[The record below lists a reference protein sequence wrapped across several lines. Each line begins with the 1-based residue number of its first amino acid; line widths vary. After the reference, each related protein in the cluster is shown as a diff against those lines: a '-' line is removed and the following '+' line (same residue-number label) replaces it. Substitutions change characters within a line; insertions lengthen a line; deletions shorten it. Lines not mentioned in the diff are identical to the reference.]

1 MAQELRGDLAGGSGF
16 GSVMRVQ
23 MLALL
28 CHPKVGCA
36 GAASPK
42 PALSCGLGQEALPL
56 SSAPLPRVASVL
68 LVSGPLPRSE

>member
-1 MAQELRGDLAGGSGF
+1 MAQELRGDLAGGSGS

-42 PALSCGLGQEALPL
+42 PALSCGLGQEA
-56 SSAPLPRVASVL
+56 SAPRLRASPE
-68 LVSGPLPRSE
+68 GG